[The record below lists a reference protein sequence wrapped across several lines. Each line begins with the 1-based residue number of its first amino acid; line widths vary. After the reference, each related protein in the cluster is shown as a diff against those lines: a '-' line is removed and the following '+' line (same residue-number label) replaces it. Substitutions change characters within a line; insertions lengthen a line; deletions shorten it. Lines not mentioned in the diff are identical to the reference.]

1 MNENKPETLLK
12 SSRKRRIVAY
22 FIDHVVISFLIIS
35 TIFSFLGI
43 DFVEKSDTPKFVQTI
58 LFTMLFGFFFY
69 FSKDAIKGISPG
81 KWVMGIMVRDQND
94 LNVKPSFARLFLR
107 NITLVIWPIEF
118 IVLATSDKKLRLGDN
133 LSKTVVLENP
143 NKPSKT
149 PRIIALIII
158 GIGFFIFMLFFAANA
173 LKNSGAYKK
182 AVENIEQSDD
192 IKNKTG
198 GIIGYGMI
206 PTGNIQTSNG
216 YGQANLNITVK
227 GKKKD
232 VEVEAYLEKQP
243 DREWILVEM
252 NP

>member
-1 MNENKPETLLK
+1 MNENKTETLLK

-35 TIFSFLGI
+35 TIFSFLGT

-58 LFTMLFGFFFY
+58 LFAMLFGFFFY

-81 KWVMGIMVRDQND
+81 KWVTGIMVRDQND
-94 LNVKPSFARLFLR
+94 FNAKPSFARLFLR

-133 LSKTVVLENP
+133 LTKTVVLQNP

-158 GIGFFIFMLFFAANA
+158 GIGFFIFMLFFATNA

-216 YGQANLNITVK
+216 YGQAHLNITVK

-232 VEVEAYLEKQP
+232 VEVQAYLEKQP
-243 DREWILVEM
+243 DSEWILVEM

>member
-22 FIDHVVISFLIIS
+22 FIDYVVISFLIIS
-35 TIFSFLGI
+35 MIFSFLGT

-58 LFTMLFGFFFY
+58 LFAMHFGFFFY
-69 FSKDAIKGISPG
+69 FSKDSIKGISPG

-94 LNVKPSFARLFLR
+94 FNVKPSFARLFLR